1 MQTSDLHP
9 INPASADKSSA
20 AVHPARTD
28 AHFDA
33 VKYTPAP
40 NARDPFR
47 RRTPPAPTQIAGN
60 PNTGIQ
66 AINDAVRQNSAW
78 VHPLRQEIGRVI
90 VGQQHLVD
98 RLIVGLI

>member
-33 VKYTPAP
+33 LKYTPAP
-40 NARDPFR
+40 TARDPFN
-47 RRTPPAPTQIAGN
+47 RRTPPAPTLIAGN
-60 PNTGIQ
+60 PNAGIQ

-78 VHPLRQEIGRVI
+78 VHPLRRKSAA
-90 VGQQHLVD
+90 
-98 RLIVGLI
+98 